1 MDNERLTQRIRS
13 LLDKTVANGCTEAE
27 ALAAAEKAA
36 QLMREAN
43 LSHADLEFDEQ
54 SARCTT
60 RGQSAEKDLWSVI
73 GNCTNTA
80 CVLNC
85 KPAGDFLV
93 FIGRDPG
100 PQIAAYLWTVCD
112 RAIKKAV
119 REFKKGTFYRRRRS
133 LATKR
138 KAVSDFKHGMVMRL
152 SARLLRL
159 FQDVRDERRLLEAAE
174 RRDQLFPC
182 LATIKQR
189 STETRFDDAV
199 WSGSRAGEGVNLSH
213 GVNGSTDRKRLSGA
227 A

>member
-1 MDNERLTQRIRS
+1 MDQDRLTQRIRS

-27 ALAAAEKAA
+27 AMAAAEKAA

-43 LSHADLEFDEQ
+43 LSYADLEFTEQ
-54 SARCTT
+54 SAKCAS
-60 RGQSAEKDLWSVI
+60 RGQSAETDLWSVI
-73 GNCTNTA
+73 GWCTNSA
-80 CVLNC
+80 FVLSC
-85 KPAGDFLV
+85 KPEGDFLV

-100 PQIAAYLWTVCD
+100 PQIAVYLWTVCD

-152 SARLLRL
+152 SARLVRL
-159 FQDVRDERRLLEAAE
+159 FQDVRDQPRLLEAVE
-174 RRDQLFPC
+174 RRDQLFPD

-199 WSGSRAGEGVNLSH
+199 WSGSCAGEGVNLSH
-213 GVNGSTDRKRLSGA
+213 GVNGGTDQKRLCGA